1 MSRKSQTA
9 ALLLSTTT
17 LSILA
22 FWYGASAQS
31 GASREQAALAEPFRG
46 ITTDGSPISGL
57 FPLEVT
63 GVSTAP
69 VVKAAQ
75 GFLTALTT
83 EQRSRTA
90 YPVDDIEWRRWN
102 NVHRYARQGV
112 SFKEMDER
120 QREAAFALLR
130 AGLSAKGLEKSRNV
144 MRLNE
149 HLAELLSKHEEYGE
163 YLYYLTVM
171 GEPSEVAPWG
181 WQLDGHHLVVNYF
194 VFRDQV
200 VMTPSFMGSEP
211 VEALSG
217 KYKGTVVLRDEQ
229 DKGLAL
235 MSALD
240 ERQRK
245 LAVLN
250 AAKTTND
257 AKAQAFQDNLVLP
270 YAGIPGRELSSL
282 QKEKLLDLVREYV
295 GNLDDG
301 HARIKMKEVEAHLD
315 ETYFAWIGETG
326 PDGVFYYR
334 VQSPVILIEF
344 DHQGPIA
351 LEGPKVPSR
360 RHVHSLVR
368 TPNGNDYGKDLLRQ
382 HYEATRTDPNHGH
395 AHELPLR

>member
-1 MSRKSQTA
+1 MTGRNFRAT
-9 ALLLSTTT
+9 LLFSPPLAV
-17 LSILA
+17 LA
-22 FWYGASAQS
+22 FWYVASAQS
-31 GASREQAALAEPFRG
+31 GPSREEKALAEPFRG
-46 ITTDGSPISGL
+46 ITTNGSPVQGL

-69 VVKAAQ
+69 VVKAAER
-75 GFLTALTT
+75 FLETLTT
-83 EQRSRTA
+83 DQRSRTE
-90 YPVDDIEWRRWN
+90 YEVDDVEWRRWN

-130 AGLSAKGLEKSRNV
+130 AGLSARGFEKSRNV

-149 HLAELLSKHEEYGE
+149 HLAELLDKHEEYGE

-217 KYKGTVVLRDEQ
+217 KYKGTVVLKDEQ

-235 MSALD
+235 LSALD

-245 LAVLN
+245 LAVLELT
-250 AAKTTND
+250 KTTND
-257 AKAQAFQDNLVLP
+257 AKAQAFTDNLVLA
-270 YAGIPGRELSSL
+270 YAGIPARELSSA
-282 QKEKLLDLVREYV
+282 QKEKLLELIREYV
-295 GNLDDG
+295 GNMDDG
-301 HARIKMKEVEAHLD
+301 HARIKMKEVEARLD
-315 ETYFAWIGETG
+315 DTYFAWIGETG
-326 PDGVFYYR
+326 PEGVFYYR
-334 VQSPVILIEF
+334 VHSPVLLIEF

-382 HYEATRTDPNHGH
+382 HYEEKRTDPDHGH
-395 AHELPLR
+395 ARELPLR

>member
-1 MSRKSQTA
+1 MSGKSQA
-9 ALLLSTTT
+9 AVLLLSST
-17 LSILA
+17 LAVLTL
-22 FWYGASAQS
+22 YGAFAQS

-46 ITTDGSPISGL
+46 ITTNGSPVAGL
-57 FPLEVT
+57 FPLQVT

-69 VVKAAQ
+69 VVKAAE
-75 GFLTALTT
+75 GFLETLAS
-83 EQRSRTA
+83 EQRSRTE
-90 YPVDDIEWRRWN
+90 YPVDDVEWRRWN

-120 QREAAFALLR
+120 QREAAFGLLR
-130 AGLSAKGLEKSRNV
+130 AGLSARGFEKSRNV

-163 YLYYLTVM
+163 YLYYLTVL
-171 GEPSEVAPWG
+171 GEPSELAPWG
-181 WQLDGHHLVVNYF
+181 FQLDGHHLVVNYF

-211 VEALSG
+211 VVAQSG
-217 KYKGTVVLRDEQ
+217 KYKGTAVLQDEQ

-240 ERQRK
+240 ERQRE
-245 LAVLN
+245 LAMLEVP
-250 AAKTTND
+250 KTTND
-257 AKAQAFQDNLVLP
+257 AKAQAFQDNLVLD
-270 YAGIPGRELSSL
+270 YAGIPGRELSSA
-282 QKEKLLDLVREYV
+282 QKEKLLELIFEYI
-295 GNLDDG
+295 GNMDDG

-315 ETYFAWIGETG
+315 ETYFAWIGDLG
-326 PDGVFYYR
+326 PDSIFYYR

-351 LEGPKVPSR
+351 LEGAKVPSR

-382 HYEATRTDPNHGH
+382 HYEAQRTDPSHGH
-395 AHELPLR
+395 AHELPRR